1 MIKEQD
7 IIRIS
12 AQLFKSYGIR
22 TNTMDDIASRA
33 GISKKTLYLWVADKN
48 ELINSVIKSEYT
60 IIKASLSRITSESSN
75 SIEELIRVNALIIN
89 FLKEINPVAISDLQ
103 KLYLDIYNNSETRF
117 KNLFTN
123 YILQSIKK
131 GKKDEIFRK
140 DINEELIANLHT
152 DRINKMQESS
162 GFWGTT
168 SSSPELIKEM
178 ITYYLRGLVTK
189 QGEILLN
196 KHLTD
201 FN

>member
-12 AQLFKSYGIR
+12 AQLFKSHGIR